1 MRIPIFDYNSYTILR
16 PSIYSKKRSK
26 LNFIQ
31 FLHLIILVQKL
42 FHPIV
47 NLVVQVCKMILSRQ
61 NDGWK
66 MTQPCITL
74 SSSSVRQL
82 NFTEK
87 KFRISLHATGY
98 YACLS
103 NELQYKHVFFAGRS
117 KYVSFK
123 VNIQYEMEVLL
134 YFDLPKKCQST
145 RQSRKK
151 NPYWL
156 KMCLTHFSLKQHN
169 QCIGTISSDLQTP
182 DPILLS

>member
-1 MRIPIFDYNSYTILR
+1 MCAFYQKRKKERTSQWALNPFWMRIPIFNYNSYTILR

-31 FLHLIILVQKL
+31 FLHLIILVQIL

-103 NELQYKHVFFAGRS
+103 RALKWITTVQTWVFCW
-117 KYVSFK
+117 K
-123 VNIQYEMEVLL
+123 VQ
-134 YFDLPKKCQST
+134 
-145 RQSRKK
+145 
-151 NPYWL
+151 
-156 KMCLTHFSLKQHN
+156 
-169 QCIGTISSDLQTP
+169 IS
-182 DPILLS
+182 